1 MPRELEYEVIGSTDS
16 IVGRVW
22 WDGKKIDSDSDNLL
36 RSLKKHQVEGYTIK
50 SGKEF
55 LKRLPAL
62 YKSGYLRARKVS
74 K

>member
-1 MPRELEYEVIGSTDS
+1 MPRELEYEIIGSTDN
-16 IVGRVW
+16 ILGHIW
-22 WDGKKIDSDSDNLL
+22 WDGDKLATDKPRLL
-36 RSLKKHQVEGYTIK
+36 RSLKGQQVEGHTLK

-62 YKSGYLRARKVS
+62 LKNGYLRARKVS